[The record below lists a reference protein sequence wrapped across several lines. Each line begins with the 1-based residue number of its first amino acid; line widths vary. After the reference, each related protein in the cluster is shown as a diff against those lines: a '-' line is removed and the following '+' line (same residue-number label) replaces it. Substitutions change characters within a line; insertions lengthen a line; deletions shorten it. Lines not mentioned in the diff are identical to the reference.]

1 MGKKVKNP
9 NKVGFREIFG
19 VTAMAV
25 LGSLVAMIMQ
35 TGFMTYLTDYAGL
48 GAYGAI
54 VGTTVLF
61 AARIIDAVD
70 DPMQAF
76 IMDKAKPTKIGK
88 YKPFLLISLI
98 LMALGISCLYFIPS
112 AIAQMPVLVTIWVI
126 FFYLVYDIGS
136 SFHNANLLYR
146 TMTDDVGERSK
157 LVTFPRI
164 MTMILSMMGT
174 SLTAI
179 IVKVD
184 ESVNNLHD
192 SYGIVVTVMMVAGLV
207 ISLIGWSMIKEKHA
221 VEPENE
227 EEVKIKDFFVL
238 FKENKAMTV
247 NLVASLFSGFI
258 WTFLFAT
265 SSYYI
270 KWAFCCDFETGVVDY
285 TYFGTLSLIAGMMMI
300 MPLLLATVISVPVMK
315 KVGDPAKMQRVIHL
329 FEAGSGIFLF
339 VMQILG
345 LLEKVPFLFF
355 VSMFISAFAI
365 GMGFVPGN
373 AMGMEVMDYQIWKN
387 GKDRSALTQAGGK
400 FLEKAQSAISSAVVG
415 VVLIA
420 IGYEVDSATGDYVG
434 ELSKLPSMLT
444 WFIVIMGLVPGILGT
459 LTYFVYK
466 KYPITPEIRA
476 QMYADMEAKK
486 AAANEQ

>member
-1 MGKKVKNP
+1 MGKKVKDP
-9 NKVGFREIFG
+9 NKVGFREIFA
-19 VTAMAV
+19 VTAMSV

-35 TGFMTYLTDYAGL
+35 VGFMTYLTDYAGL

-61 AARIIDAVD
+61 AARVIDAVD

-76 IMDKAKPTKIGK
+76 IMDKAKPTKMGK

-98 LMALGISCLYFIPS
+98 LMALGIACLYFIPS
-112 AIAQMPVLVTIWVI
+112 AITQMPVLVTIWVI
-126 FFYLVYDIGS
+126 FFYLIYDIGS
-136 SFHNANLLYR
+136 SFHNPNLLYR

-164 MTMILSMMGT
+164 LTMILSMMGT

-179 IVKVD
+179 TVKVN

-192 SYGIVVTVMMVAGLV
+192 SYGIVVTVMMLGGLV
-207 ISLIGWSMIKEKHA
+207 VSLLGWALIKEKVA
-221 VEPENE
+221 VEPEKE
-227 EEVKIKDFFVL
+227 EEVKIKDFFIL
-238 FKENKAMTV
+238 FKENKAMTI
-247 NLVASLFSGFI
+247 NLLASVFSGFI

-270 KWAFCCDFETGVVDY
+270 KWAFCCDFTTGAVDLELM
-285 TYFGTLSLIAGMMMI
+285 GTLTLVAGMMMI

-315 KVGDPAKMQRVIHL
+315 KMGDPAKMQRILHL
-329 FEAGSGIFLF
+329 AMAGSGFFLF
-339 VMQILG
+339 ILQIVGVLD
-345 LLEKVPFLFF
+345 KVPALFF

-373 AMGMEVMDYQIWKN
+373 AMNMEVMDYQIWKN
-387 GKDRSALTQAGGK
+387 GKDRSALTQAGSK

-420 IGYEVDSATGDYVG
+420 IGYEVDSVTGDYVG

-444 WFIVIMGLVPGILGT
+444 WFIVIMGLVPGVLGT
-459 LTYFVYK
+459 ITYFVFK
-466 KYPITPEIRA
+466 KYPITPEIRS
-476 QMYADMEAKK
+476 QMYADLEAKNAEK
-486 AAANEQ
+486 NA